1 MMCVIGSEDT
11 TYAFSSIGF
20 EPVMADDNDS
30 NSNSNRERVIKAL
43 EAYDVILIEEAVAK
57 EFEGK
62 LREVKEKGK
71 VVIEV
76 PGISGGTGYTRER
89 IRRMVINAV
98 GMDIFKENRER

>member
-20 EPVMADDNDS
+20 EPVPVIGDNKDK
-30 NSNSNRERVIKAL
+30 EAVIKAL
-43 EAYDVILIEEAVAK
+43 ESYDIVLIEEDVAK
-57 EFEGK
+57 EFEDK
-62 LREVKEKGK
+62 LREVKGKGK

-76 PGISGGTGYTRER
+76 PSISGSIGYTRER

-98 GMDIFKENRER
+98 GMDIFKEDKKR

>member
-1 MMCVIGSEDT
+1 MMCIIGSEDI

-20 EPVMADDNDS
+20 EPVIAGSDNK
-30 NSNSNRERVIKAL
+30 EEVIKAL
-43 EAYDVILIEEAVAK
+43 EAYDVILIEEEIAK

-76 PGISGGTGYTRER
+76 PGISGSTGYTRER

-98 GMDIFKENRER
+98 GMDIFKEDERR

>member
-1 MMCVIGSEDT
+1 MMCIIGSEDI

-20 EPVMADDNDS
+20 EPVIADNNNRD
-30 NSNSNRERVIKAL
+30 RERVIKAL
-43 EAYDVILIEEAVAK
+43 ETYDVILIEEEVAK

-62 LREVKEKGK
+62 LKEVKEKGK

-76 PGISGGTGYTRER
+76 PGISGSAGYTRER